1 MNESTNS
8 LYQRLG
14 GETAITKLVDQFY
27 DAVLRD
33 EDIGVYFSNVP
44 MQQLKS
50 MQKEFFTI
58 ALGGPSKFSDINLRH
73 AHHGKGIKPVHFKAF
88 VNILFETLADFKL
101 SEDER
106 YQIISDLNT
115 YVDDIVDD
123 VESLVD

>member
-1 MNESTNS
+1 MDKFYERV
-8 LYQRLG
+8 LKDEEI
-14 GETAITKLVDQFY
+14 GE
-27 DAVLRD
+27 
-33 EDIGVYFSNVP
+33 YFTDVP

-73 AHHGKGIKPVHFKAF
+73 AHHGKGIKPVHFKVF
-88 VNILFETLADFKL
+88 VNILFETLAEFEL
-101 SEDER
+101 NEDER